1 MVSRA
6 ALGLLDEVEAV
17 EMRSLTWG
25 YSDGSM
31 SEAELTAFAPPSAVE
46 ELVEAK
52 LLIEFN
58 DASGRSRYRSRFAE
72 MVRLLFR
79 SRQLFPGKPWIGA
92 PRLVSDF
99 RVDRRPRR
107 YPKRDRAPTDIA
119 AAHAGTIAATPLRRE
134 IWQALTFRL
143 SGLAAFQERASVRL
157 VGAPGDSGTIVTAG
171 TGSGKTMAF
180 YLPALLRI
188 AEEIDDAHWT
198 KAMAV
203 YPRTELLKDQF
214 AEAYGMAR
222 RLDAT
227 LAKQG
232 KRKIKIGAYFGST
245 PHSRHQPYFSSE
257 WRETRAGR
265 ICPWLRCPDCDSDLA
280 WLKQDLADKVER
292 LTCLQSSCRK
302 VIGPDE
308 IALTRYSLNDR
319 PPDVLFTTTEMLNQ
333 RLSDHWVRGLFGVG
347 SPKQKRPFL
356 ALLDEVHTYTG
367 TSGAQAALV
376 LRRWR
381 HAVDTKIVWV
391 GLSATL
397 AEAPRFFAELT
408 GVREDQV
415 EEISPRLAE
424 MEAEGA
430 EYQVILR
437 GDPSSRTSL
446 LSTSIQASMLMAR
459 TLDPADHGCSDGRF
473 GQRLFV
479 FTDDLDVT
487 NRLFD
492 DLRDAEA
499 YDLFG
504 RPDTSRLPLAA
515 LRGNGQDAVARD
527 RDGQRWRMCEQI
539 GHVLENRLVVGRTTS
554 QDAGVN
560 AKANVIVATAA
571 LEVGFNDPQVGAVL
585 QHKAPRNAASFL
597 QRKGRAGRS
606 RAMRPIT
613 ATILSDY
620 GRDRLCFQTYEHLF
634 DPELPPQQLPIGNQ
648 YVLKMQAVFALFDWL
663 SVRTAEMTRSKPKIW
678 SMLSGPSAE
687 KDKALVKAAI
697 EVLDKLTVCDPEL
710 IAQLR
715 RHLKWALR
723 IDDATVE
730 GLLWDPPR
738 ALILEAV
745 PTLHRRITR
754 DWRLAFPRDNTL
766 LDLCIPH
773 HPLPDFVPRA
783 LFSDLNLPEVTVLVP
798 PATVQ
803 HQERRDSLPIVQALG
818 QLVPGR
824 VTRRFAHE
832 RGQLCHWVPVY
843 TVEPEQRIRIDDYAC
858 ENEFIGS
865 FTPRCNE
872 PHGST
877 PRLVFRPWTVA
888 LVQARKVDALPSSN
902 ARFNWDSEFTAHGEP
917 LIVPPPPRSRWSDT
931 IGASAFHVHRF
942 RGGVTVRR
950 FAGSADANIR
960 RVEADHSVH
969 IEFVTAA
976 GEAAAIGFEMEVDG
990 MRLDLNLPPAE
1001 QLAALELTPELAAS
1015 ARAAYLRSRFLGDP
1029 ELPSDLNIFQRDW
1042 LIQIAMS
1049 AVLAEAVRTGCSAGE
1064 AAAKVLAEERIEPA
1078 LKAAMADVFGAG
1090 APETDDEDEEPDDA
1104 ETRKAGRLEEALT
1117 MHVAREPVRARLRV
1131 LAPEFST
1138 PDPGTFGT
1146 WLRQSIAET
1155 LGEALLQACLATAPR
1170 QAAIDT
1176 LLLDFESLS
1185 TGAIRIWI
1193 TEATL
1198 GGAGV
1203 LQAFSERFATEPRI
1217 LFSALEAALAPTDL
1231 EVAAVALERI
1241 IGLASADP
1249 AIATAMRE
1257 VRAATGHEAR
1267 EAAWTTFRTHLA
1279 RRGLPVGHSLSVSL
1293 NGRLMRAGSGP
1304 ELDALL
1310 ELLLKRWREL
1320 EAKLGLAIQLREFAC
1335 LAGEDEQLTEP
1346 LRAFLTSQIPGAT
1359 GTRIERIGLVGGL
1372 LWPRGVEIR
1381 QRALQSYNPFRR
1393 ARFTDPG
1400 LARAI
1405 LMSGL
1410 APEVQVEDKNWQ
1422 DAIARSLAQ
1431 HGTVRLSAA
1440 RTESERLHMH
1450 LIELA
1455 ATPIDVAYLQFFPTL
1470 ERFEDEGE
1478 RLSAIL
1484 TLREQ
1489 V

>member
-1 MVSRA
+1 MVSGA
-6 ALGLLDEVEAV
+6 ALQLLGEVEAV
-17 EMRSLTWG
+17 EMRSLAWG
-25 YSDGSM
+25 YADGSM
-31 SEAELTAFAPPSAVE
+31 AETELTSIAPPSAVE
-46 ELVEAK
+46 ELVDAR
-52 LLIEFN
+52 LLIELS
-58 DASGRSRYRSRFAE
+58 DTQGRSRYRSRFAE

-79 SRQLFPGKPWIGA
+79 LRQLFPGQPWIGA

-107 YPKRDRAPTDIA
+107 YPKRDRAPADIA
-119 AAHAGTIAATPLRRE
+119 AANTGTISATPLRQE
-134 IWQALTFRL
+134 IWQALTFNL
-143 SGLAAFQERASVRL
+143 SGLAAFQERASARL
-157 VGAPGDSGTIVTAG
+157 LGAPGDSGTIVTAG

-188 AEEIDDAHWT
+188 AEEIDDSHWT
-198 KAMAV
+198 KAIAV

-222 RLDAT
+222 KLDAT

-245 PHSRHQPYFSSE
+245 PHSRNQPYFSSE

-308 IALTRYSLNDR
+308 IVLTRHSLNDC
-319 PPDVLFTTTEMLNQ
+319 PPDILFTTTEMLNQ

-347 SPKQKRPFL
+347 CPKQKRPFL

-381 HAVDTKIVWV
+381 HAVDANIVWV

-408 GVREDQV
+408 GVRENQV
-415 EEISPRLAE
+415 EEISPQPTEL
-424 MEAEGA
+424 EAEGA

-437 GDPSSRTSL
+437 GDPGSRASL
-446 LSTSIQASMLMAR
+446 LSTSIQASMLIAR
-459 TLDPADHGCSDGRF
+459 TLDPAQRGCSDGRF

-487 NRLFD
+487 NRLYD

-504 RPDTSRLPLAA
+504 RQDTDRLPLAA
-515 LRGNGQDAVARD
+515 LRGNGPDAVARD

-539 GHVLENRLVVGRTTS
+539 GHALENRLVVGRTTS

-571 LEVGFNDPQVGAVL
+571 LEVGFNDPHVGAVL

-634 DPELPPQQLPIGNQ
+634 EPELPPQQLPIGNQ
-648 YVLKMQAVFALFDWL
+648 YVLKMQAAFALIDWL
-663 SVRTAEMTRSKPKIW
+663 SVRTAEITRSKPKMW
-678 SMLSGPSAE
+678 SLLSGPSGE
-687 KDKALVKAAI
+687 KEKALVKATI
-697 EVLDKLTVCDPEL
+697 EILDKLMICDPEQ
-710 IAQLR
+710 IGHLR

-723 IDDATVE
+723 IDDTTVE

-745 PTLHRRITR
+745 PTLHRRITQ

-783 LFSDLNLPEVTVLVP
+783 LFSDLNLPEVTVVIP

-803 HQERRDSLPIVQALG
+803 HDERRESLPIVQALG

-832 RGQLCHWVPVY
+832 RGQLCHWVPLN
-843 TVEPEQRIRIDDYAC
+843 TLEPEQRILIEDYAC
-858 ENEFIGS
+858 EHEFIGS
-865 FTPRCNE
+865 FTPRCND
-872 PHGST
+872 PYDCNS
-877 PRLVFRPWTVA
+877 RLVFRPWTVA
-888 LVQARKVDALPSSN
+888 LAQARKSDALPSSN

-917 LIVPPPPRSRWSDT
+917 LIVPPPLRSRWTDN

-960 RVEADHSVH
+960 RVEADYPIRV
-969 IEFVTAA
+969 EFVTAA
-976 GEAAAIGFEMEVDG
+976 GEAAALGFEMEVDG
-990 MRLDLNLPPAE
+990 MRLDVNLPPAE
-1001 QLAALELTPELAAS
+1001 QLASLELAPELAAS
-1015 ARAAYLRSRFLGDP
+1015 ARAAYLRSRFLGDA
-1029 ELPSDLNIFQRDW
+1029 ELPSDLNVFQRDW

-1049 AVLAEAVRTGCSAGE
+1049 AVLAEAARTGCSVAE
-1064 AAAKVLAEERIEPA
+1064 AATKVLAEDRLVPTFQE
-1078 LKAAMADVFGAG
+1078 AMADAFGTG
-1090 APETDDEDEEPDDA
+1090 APDPNDEDEDA
-1104 ETRKAGRLEEALT
+1104 DGNEASRAGRLEEALT
-1117 MHVAREPVRARLRV
+1117 AQIARATVRARLRA
-1131 LAPEFST
+1131 LASEFSA
-1138 PDPGTFGT
+1138 PDPVAFGT

-1170 QAAIDT
+1170 HATIDT
-1176 LLLDFESLS
+1176 LLLDFEPLDTS
-1185 TGAIRIWI
+1185 AIRIWI

-1203 LQAFSERFATEPRI
+1203 LQAFAERFASEPRV

-1231 EVAAVALERI
+1231 EVTAVALERI
-1241 IGLASADP
+1241 VGLANTDPEVAD
-1249 AIATAMRE
+1249 AIRELRTAI
-1257 VRAATGHEAR
+1257 GHEAR
-1267 EAAWTTFRTHLA
+1267 ETAWTVFRTRLA

-1310 ELLLKRWREL
+1310 DLLLNRWREL
-1320 EAKLGLAIQLREFAC
+1320 EAQVGLAIPLREFAC
-1335 LAGEDEQLTEP
+1335 LAGQDEQLVEP
-1346 LRAFLTSQIPGAT
+1346 LRTFLTSQIPGAT

-1372 LWPRGVEIR
+1372 LWPRGIEIR

-1393 ARFTDPG
+1393 ARSTDPG

-1405 LMSGL
+1405 LMAGL
-1410 APEVQVEDKNWQ
+1410 APEVRIEDTEWRE
-1422 DAIARSLAQ
+1422 AIAHALTQ

-1440 RTESERLHMH
+1440 RTESARLHAS
-1450 LIELA
+1450 LIEMA
-1455 ATPIDVAYLQFFPTL
+1455 ATAIDVAYLQFFPTL
-1470 ERFEDEGE
+1470 ERFEGEGE
-1478 RLSAIL
+1478 RLSVIL